1 MKIELVRIN
10 TGITGTNSKLLIDGK
25 FVCFAIE
32 LKWHNNQRNISCI
45 PNGEYTLKKYSSLR
59 HPSTF
64 EVVGIKNRSKI
75 LFHSANKAS
84 TELEGCIAPITSFT
98 LNSGEGIGSKKAF
111 TLWME
116 ELGKLKDIEKIPFIV
131 RSEIFELTKELI

>member
-10 TGITGTNSKLLIDGK
+10 TGSTGTNSKLLIDGK
-25 FVCFAIE
+25 LICFAIE

-75 LFHSANKAS
+75 LFHTANKAS
-84 TELEGCIAPITSFT
+84 TELQGCIAPVTSFT
-98 LNSGEGIGSKKAF
+98 LNSGEGLGSKNAF
-111 TLWME
+111 NYLID
-116 ELGKLKDIEKIPFIV
+116 ELLKLKDIEKIPFIV
-131 RSEIFELTKELI
+131 RSEIFELTAELK